1 MSGQPV
7 SIKPL
12 LKDISAYTV
21 GDVLTKGIGFL
32 SIIVYTYFLT
42 EQQMGAYGYLMVI
55 LGFCNTFLIL
65 GLDNALSRFYFEKE
79 QLSEKAE
86 LSSTI
91 FIFIF
96 SWFGVLF
103 FVYLMGKEYI
113 NTLVFEDP
121 VFQSAIL
128 WGLLTLPFKLLS
140 ILSNQLLRNQFK
152 KRLFVGFNV
161 ATAIITIGSAVLLL
175 WKTDMGIKG
184 IFLAVLLGDLLVLPF
199 RLKAVTEFLIL
210 RFNFS
215 LLKDVLA
222 YGVPFLPV
230 SIAYWVFSGAD
241 RFMLERMTDFATV
254 GRYTVAVTLSGVMS
268 VLAGGIAN
276 AWSPIA
282 VKTYEEDQ
290 AAAKVLYARF
300 LKVLIVFPLIFIAG
314 MCFLGKEFFSLIL
327 SDGYQDIFYPTL
339 LIIIGI
345 SFKLSTQVT
354 ASGISLKKKTEY
366 FTYITMI
373 IALLNIG
380 LNYLLIPFYKEVG
393 AALATMISY
402 VFLTLFYYRVSQG
415 LFPVVYDKRYILSAL
430 FLLILLMSSTFLEL
444 KYRIILLCG
453 SLVFLY
459 VNRESLIQRIK

>member
-1 MSGQPV
+1 MSGRPV

-12 LKDISAYTV
+12 LKDISAYTF
-21 GDVLTKGIGFL
+21 GDVLTKGLGFL

-42 EQQMGAYGYLMVI
+42 EQEMGAYGYLMVI

-65 GLDNALSRFYFEKE
+65 GLDNALARFYFEKE
-79 QLSEKAE
+79 QLTEKAE

-103 FVYLMGKEYI
+103 FVYLMVMDYI
-113 NTLVFEDP
+113 NTLVFDAP

-161 ATAIITIGSAVLLL
+161 ATAVITIGSAVLLL
-175 WKTDMGIKG
+175 WKTDLGIKG
-184 IFLAVLLGDLLVLPF
+184 IFLSVLLGDLLVLPF
-199 RLKAVTEFLIL
+199 RLRAVTEFLIL

-215 LLKDVLA
+215 LLKEVLA

-241 RFMLERMTDFATV
+241 RFMLEQMTDFATV

-290 AAAKVLYARF
+290 AVAKVLYARF
-300 LKVLIVFPLIFIAG
+300 LKVLIFFPLIFIAG
-314 MCFLGKEFFSLIL
+314 MCFLGKEVFSLIL
-327 SDGYQDIFYPTL
+327 SKEYQEIFYPTL

-354 ASGISLKKKTEY
+354 ASGISLKKKTKY
-366 FTYITMI
+366 FTYITLI
-373 IALLNIG
+373 IAFLNIG
-380 LNYLLIPFYKEVG
+380 LNYLLIPVFREEG

-402 VFLTLFYYRVSQG
+402 IFLTFFYYRVSQG
-415 LFPVVYDKRYILSAL
+415 LFPVVYDKKYILSAL
-430 FLLILLMSSTFLEL
+430 FILIVLLCSTFLEL
-444 KYRIILLCG
+444 KYRAILLFG
-453 SLVFLY
+453 SLVLVY